1 LNSLFPYTLSRQ
13 KVLDL
18 DLLVPDPD
26 KVRMLYEEGR
36 AAELLEP
43 FPFWT
48 RIWPSAMALSSFIEC
63 HPKYVE
69 GKKILELGAGLAL
82 PSFIA
87 SRYAGSVLATDYI
100 EDAVWLM
107 KQNIEALKLQNI
119 NAELMDWHKLPE
131 NVKADTVLLSDI
143 NYSPDA
149 FDALHNVIE
158 QFLRNGSIIILTTPG
173 RLVSNAFI
181 DFLMP
186 YIAYRE
192 LTDIDGTEILL
203 VVLIKK
209 QGEHGN

>member
-18 DLLVPDPD
+18 DLLVPDPE
-26 KVRMLYEEGR
+26 KVRMLYDEGR

-48 RIWPSAMALSSFIEC
+48 RIWPSAMALSLFIQS
-63 HPKYVE
+63 HQQYIK
-69 GKKILELGAGLAL
+69 GKRILELGAGLAL

-100 EDAVWLM
+100 EDAVLLM

-119 NAELMDWHKLPE
+119 SAELMDWHKLPE
-131 NVKADTVLLSDI
+131 NIKADTVLLSDI

-149 FDALHNVIE
+149 FDTLHTVIE
-158 QFLRNGSIIILTTPG
+158 QFLGNGSTIILTTPG
-173 RLVSNAFI
+173 RLVANAFI
-181 DFLMP
+181 AFLMP

-192 LTDIDGTEILL
+192 VTDIDGTEILL
-203 VVLIKK
+203 VVLLK
-209 QGEHGN
+209 NR

>member
-1 LNSLFPYTLSRQ
+1 MNSLFPYTLSRQ

-18 DLLVPDPD
+18 DLLVPDPE

-36 AAELLEP
+36 AAELFEP

-48 RIWPSAMALSSFIEC
+48 RIWPSAMALSLFIES
-63 HPKYVE
+63 HRQYIE

-107 KQNIEALKLQNI
+107 KKNIGALKLQNI
-119 NAELMDWHKLPE
+119 TAELMDWHKLPE
-131 NVKADTVLLSDI
+131 NIKADTVLLSDI
-143 NYSPDA
+143 NYSPEA
-149 FDALHNVIE
+149 FDALHTVIE
-158 QFLRNGSIIILTTPG
+158 QFLGNGSTIILTTPG
-173 RLVSNAFI
+173 RLVANTFI
-181 DFLMP
+181 DLLMP
-186 YIAYRE
+186 YIAFRE

-203 VVLIKK
+203 VVLLKK
-209 QGEHGN
+209 PVENGN